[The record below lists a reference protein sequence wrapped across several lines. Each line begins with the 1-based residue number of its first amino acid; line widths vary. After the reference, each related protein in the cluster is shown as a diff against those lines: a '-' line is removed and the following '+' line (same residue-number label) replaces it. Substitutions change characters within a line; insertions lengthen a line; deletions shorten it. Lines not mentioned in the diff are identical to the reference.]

1 MKMKARF
8 FALFVAMVSVG
19 LASPLIRLASAPPV
33 VVATYRMTISAI
45 IFLPF
50 LVSSHK
56 RKVRLPVRD
65 LLSLLL
71 PAALLSLHFILWIS
85 SLSYTSVLA
94 STVLVTTNP
103 IFVPIFS
110 YLIFREKTKRSLFL
124 GIIVAF
130 AGSVLIG
137 VASHNAVSKTTNFGN
152 LLALLGAMAVSLYL
166 LVTRRL
172 RKKFDLLSYVSVV
185 YLFSSV
191 ILILFSLVMR
201 QKIFGYSP
209 RTYFYLF
216 LIALVPQVIGHTLYN
231 WSLKY
236 FSPSFI
242 AVTILGEP
250 VFAAI
255 FAFILLKETPLPLE
269 IAGAVVIMLGIYLS
283 TRAETA

>member
-56 RKVRLPVRD
+56 RKVRLPIRD

-191 ILILFSLVMR
+191 ILILFSLVTR

-283 TRAETA
+283 TRAEIA

>member
-71 PAALLSLHFILWIS
+71 PAVLLSLHFILWIS

-185 YLFSSV
+185 YLFSCV
-191 ILILFSLVMR
+191 ILILFSLVTR